1 MLPNTKQRTFL
12 LWVNVICLTLVN
24 VFGKSIDY
32 DEGCFIED
40 NVVYVGGDIMKET
53 PTTTNLQECSELSVS
68 IPGGL
73 FWTWRPETKKCYVK
87 GDNFTKEPAFSER
100 KNESAISGNKRCG
113 QGGCVIEYDIYY
125 EGDKI
130 TQKTTKNLQECV
142 ERSVSIP
149 GGLFWTWHEDTKH
162 CFIKGEVS
170 GKIKHKNGHEKWISG
185 NKECG
190 PRGVEIQ

>member
-1 MLPNTKQRTFL
+1 MGKTIVSSEYQEDSNFFANKFENFKQQVRKPPKGAAMLPNTKQRTFL
-12 LWVNVICLTLVN
+12 LWVNVICLTLPN

-32 DEGCFIED
+32 DE
-40 NVVYVGGDIMKET
+40 
-53 PTTTNLQECSELSVS
+53 
-68 IPGGL
+68 
-73 FWTWRPETKKCYVK
+73 
-87 GDNFTKEPAFSER
+87 
-100 KNESAISGNKRCG
+100 
-113 QGGCVIEYDIYY
+113 GCVIEYDIYY

-170 GKIKHKNGHEKWISG
+170 GKIKY
-185 NKECG
+185 CG
-190 PRGVEIQ
+190 VKIQPKRDKRSSLCSVEEAQFLLV

>member
-1 MLPNTKQRTFL
+1 MGEETSNIFTNQFESFKQQVRKPPKGAAMLPNTKQRTFL
-12 LWVNVICLTLVN
+12 LWVNVICLTLPN

-40 NVVYVGGDIMKET
+40 NVVYSGGDIMKET
-53 PTTTNLQECSELSVS
+53 PTTTNLQECSEL
-68 IPGGL
+68 
-73 FWTWRPETKKCYVK
+73 
-87 GDNFTKEPAFSER
+87 
-100 KNESAISGNKRCG
+100 
-113 QGGCVIEYDIYY
+113 
-125 EGDKI
+125 
-130 TQKTTKNLQECV
+130 
-142 ERSVSIP
+142 SVSIP